1 MQITQ
6 NKNAAVEES
15 HSAFLS
21 GLNGEQKEAVETTE
35 GPLLVLAGAG
45 TGKTRVL
52 TTRIAYI
59 LSQNLAFSSQILA
72 VTFTNKAARE
82 MKLRIEKMV
91 GPEAASGIWL
101 GTFHS
106 IALRILRRH
115 ADKAGLSS
123 DFAVIDTDDQ
133 IRLIKQLMEEN
144 HIDDKK
150 FPPKAAAAII
160 QRWKDRALNPKK
172 ATAMNE
178 DSVAAKLYESYQRRL
193 LTLSAVDFG
202 DLLLHCIE
210 LFMNNSDIL
219 AEYHRRFR
227 YLMVDE
233 YQDTNIAQYLWLRLL
248 AQGSQNLCCVGDD
261 DQSIY
266 GWRGAEVENIL
277 RFSKDFEGA
286 KTIRLERNYR
296 STPQILASAS
306 AVIANNKDR
315 LGKTLFSDHGEG
327 EKIKL
332 VSTWDERAE
341 AQYIGQ
347 EIEALQKIKSLP
359 LNNVAVLVRAGFQT
373 RSFEEC
379 FISMGLPYR
388 VLGGLRFY
396 ERMEIRDALAYIR
409 AAAQPANDLALERII
424 NTPKRGI
431 GNSTLD
437 SLREHARLAGI
448 SLQAAIKEKIE
459 NNELRP
465 KLRDSLSLLLTNIEN
480 WRTAFSSSPHRDV
493 VERIMEE
500 SGYLQMWKSEKTPE
514 AQGRVENLK
523 ELITAIEEFDDIN
536 HFLEHV
542 SLITDADDSP
552 ESDMVSIMTMHGAKG
567 LEFDAVFLT
576 GWEEGL
582 FPSQRSIDEK
592 GNSGLEEERRL
603 AYVGIT
609 RAKKYLTITFAAN
622 RRVYGQWLSAIPS
635 RFIDELPAEYSE
647 NISYGPAYSSP
658 QTKPE
663 LHKKYNIP
671 TTPSLHSANNA
682 KFSVRERIFHQKF
695 GYGRILEISGKH
707 LKIAF
712 EKSSTRTLL
721 EDYVKKV

>member
-160 QRWKDRALNPKK
+160 QRWKDRALTPKK
-172 ATAMNE
+172 AIAMNE

-582 FPSQRSIDEK
+582 FPSQRSIDEN

-609 RAKKYLTITFAAN
+609 RAKKDLTITFAAN